1 TYHLGASAADI
12 APADRMTLDF
22 VFPALNLG
30 TGSYSVTAALH
41 TGDSHIAM
49 NFDWWDHALV
59 FQVVPG
65 RRPTSVGT
73 VALDV
78 TAQWLDAERKPVE
91 ALTRIESN
99 ATFRDA
105 H

>member
-1 TYHLGASAADI
+1 MALE
-12 APADRMTLDF
+12 F
-22 VFPALNLG
+22 EFPAMNLG
-30 TGSYSVTAALH
+30 VGSYSVSTALH

-73 VALDV
+73 AALDV
-78 TAQWLDAERKPVE
+78 TARWLDPARTDAVE
-91 ALTRIESN
+91 IGASVESTSN
-99 ATFRDA
+99 TDLRDA
-105 H
+105 HAR